1 VAVTVGPDDPVTR
14 LSGVGPAVAARL
26 ERLGVT
32 TIGDLAFLLP
42 TRYEDR
48 TRVVPIGAVRPGERA
63 VIEGEILL
71 TEVVR
76 RRRPMLVAAFG
87 DATGMLTLRFFHFT
101 ARQQAALARG
111 VRLRCFGEVRAG
123 QRGLEMVHP
132 EYQRVDPE
140 GGTADDALTPVYPG
154 TEGLAQGRIRQLVR
168 LALDALGTGP
178 PELLPPAALAGRGL
192 PTVADAVRLLHRPPP
207 DTDLAALES
216 GAHPARRRLALEEL
230 LAHQLAMRALRH
242 RARRKAAWPLTGDD
256 LVARFIGS
264 LPFALTGAQR
274 KVIAEVRGDLAQ
286 ASPMMRLVQGDVG
299 SGKTVVAA
307 VAAVQAVAAGAQAAV
322 MAPTELLG
330 EQHHRNFRNWLEPL
344 GIGVC
349 WLSGSQ
355 PAAERREALRR
366 LANAEASVAIGTH
379 ALFQE
384 GVEFARLAL
393 AIIDEQH
400 RFGVHQRL
408 ALTDKGT
415 QDGRRPHQLVMTA
428 TPIPRTLAMATYAD
442 LDTSIIDELP
452 PGRGVVRTVAMPESR
467 RAEVIAR
474 IRKACAA
481 GRQAYWVCPLIE
493 ESDQLQA
500 QAAELTAALL
510 AEALPE
516 LSIALLH
523 GRLRP
528 AEKERIMG
536 AFKRGETHLLVAT
549 TVIEV
554 GVDVPRAS
562 LMIIENAERM
572 GLAQLHQLR
581 GRVGRGEDDAS
592 CLLLYRPPLSPTA
605 TTRLAA
611 MRDSNDGFEIARTD
625 LELRGPGEVL
635 GVRQTGLLALKVA
648 DLVRDQE
655 LMPLVREL
663 ADGLL
668 QGQPEAVAALT
679 RRWIGGGARYGQ
691 V

>member
-1 VAVTVGPDDPVTR
+1 VTR
-14 LSGVGPAVAARL
+14 LGGVGPALAAKL
-26 ERLGVT
+26 EKLGVLKVE
-32 TIGDLAFLLP
+32 DFAFLLP
-42 TRYEDR
+42 LRYEDR
-48 TRVVPIGAVRPGERA
+48 TRVMPIGAVRPGQRA

-76 RRRPMLVAAFG
+76 RRRPMLVVAVA
-87 DATGMLTLRFFHFT
+87 DTTGRLTLRFFHFS
-101 ARQQAALARG
+101 ARQQQALARG
-111 VRLRCFGEVRAG
+111 IRLRCFGEVRAG
-123 QRGLEMVHP
+123 QNGPEMVHP
-132 EYQRVDPE
+132 EFQKVGAGGPAPE
-140 GGTADDALTPVYPG
+140 ASLTPIYPG
-154 TEGLAQGRIRQLVR
+154 TEGLTQARIRQLVR
-168 LALDALGTGP
+168 LGLAGLGNSLP
-178 PELLPPAALAGRGL
+178 DLLPPGTLAGHGLPPLNEALA
-192 PTVADAVRLLHRPPP
+192 VLHRPPADADP
-207 DTDLAALES
+207 AALE
-216 GAHPARRRLALEEL
+216 AADHPARRRLALEEL

-242 RARRKAAWPLTGDD
+242 RARRKSAWPLTGDG
-256 LVARFIGS
+256 LVERFLAA

-274 KVIAEVRGDLAQ
+274 RVIAEVRADLAEPV
-286 ASPMMRLVQGDVG
+286 PMMRLVQGDVG
-299 SGKTVVAA
+299 SGKTIIAA
-307 VAAVQAVAAGAQAAV
+307 AAALQAVASGAQAAV

-330 EQHHRNFRNWLEPL
+330 EQHHANFRAWLEPL
-344 GIGVC
+344 GVGVC

-355 PAAERREALRR
+355 PAADRREALRR
-366 LANAEASVAIGTH
+366 LAAGAASVAVGTH
-379 ALFQE
+379 ALFQA
-384 GVEFARLAL
+384 GVEFTRLGL

-415 QDGRRPHQLVMTA
+415 HDGRRPHQLVMTA

-442 LDTSIIDELP
+442 LDSSIIDEMP
-452 PGRGVVRTVAMPESR
+452 PGRGIVRTVAMPESR
-467 RAEVIAR
+467 RIEVIAR
-474 IRKACAA
+474 IREACAA

-500 QAAELTAALL
+500 QAAEDTARLL

-516 LSIALLH
+516 LDIGLLH

-528 AEKERIMG
+528 VEKEGIMR
-536 AFKRGETHLLVAT
+536 AFKAGEINLLVAT

-581 GRVGRGEDDAS
+581 GRVGRGEEDAT
-592 CLLLYRPPLSPTA
+592 CLLLYRPPLSAMA

-611 MRDSNDGFEIARTD
+611 LRDSNDGFEIARAD
-625 LELRGPGEVL
+625 LLLRGPGEVL
-635 GVRQTGLLALKVA
+635 GIRQTGLLALKVA

-655 LMPLVREL
+655 LMPLVRDL
-663 ADGLL
+663 ADRLL
-668 QGQPEAVAALT
+668 QVHPEAVAALT
-679 RRWIGGGARYGQ
+679 HRWIGASARYGQ

>member
-1 VAVTVGPDDPVTR
+1 MALAPEDPVTR
-14 LSGVGPAVAARL
+14 LSGVGPALAARL
-26 ERLGVT
+26 ERLGVRHVQ
-32 TIGDLAFLLP
+32 DLAFLLP
-42 TRYEDR
+42 LRYEDR
-48 TRVVPIGAVRPGERA
+48 TRIVPIGAVQPGQRA
-63 VIEGEILL
+63 VIEGEVLL

-76 RRRPMLVAAFG
+76 RRRPMLLVAFG
-87 DATGMLTLRFFHFT
+87 DATGMLTLRFFHFN
-101 ARQQAALARG
+101 ARQHQALSRG

-123 QRGLEMVHP
+123 PRGPEMVHP
-132 EYQRVDPE
+132 EFLRLEAVPE
-140 GGTADDALTPVYPG
+140 EEDATLTPIYPG
-154 TEGLAQGRIRQLVR
+154 TEGLHQARIRQLVR
-168 LALDALGTGP
+168 RALAAMPDGP
-178 PELLPPAALAGRGL
+178 PELLPASALAGRGL
-192 PTVADAVRLLHRPPP
+192 PSLREALALLHRPAPG
-207 DTDLAALES
+207 TDMAALES
-216 GAHPARRRLALEEL
+216 GEHPARRRLALEEL

-242 RARRKAAWPLTGDD
+242 RGRRKAAWPLAGGD
-256 LVARFIGS
+256 LVERFIAS
-264 LPFALTGAQR
+264 LPFPLTGAQQR
-274 KVIAEVRGDLAQ
+274 VIAELRSDLAL
-286 ASPMMRLVQGDVG
+286 AVPMMRLVQGDVG

-307 VAAVQAVAAGAQAAV
+307 AVALQAVAAGAQAAV
-322 MAPTELLG
+322 MAPTELLA
-330 EQHHRNFRNWLEPL
+330 EQHQANFRGWLEPL
-344 GIGVC
+344 GVGLC

-355 PAAERREALRR
+355 PARVRRAALEQLASGEA
-366 LANAEASVAIGTH
+366 AVAVGTH

-384 GVEFARLAL
+384 GVTFRRLGL

-415 QDGRRPHQLVMTA
+415 SEGRRPHQLVMTA

-452 PGRGVVRTVAMPESR
+452 PGRGRIRTVAMPESR
-467 RAEVIAR
+467 RGELITR
-474 IRKACAA
+474 IREACAS

-500 QAAELTAALL
+500 QAAEETAALL
-510 AEALPE
+510 GEALPE
-516 LSIALLH
+516 LEVGLVH
-523 GRLRP
+523 GRMRTL
-528 AEKERIMG
+528 EKERIMR
-536 AFKRGETHLLVAT
+536 AFKSGEIQLLVAT

-581 GRVGRGEDDAS
+581 GRVGRGTEDS
-592 CLLLYRPPLSPTA
+592 TCLLLYRPPLSETA

-611 MRDSNDGFEIARTD
+611 MRDSNDGFEIARID

-635 GVRQTGLLALKVA
+635 GIRQAGLLSLKVA
-648 DLVRDQE
+648 DLVRDQA

-663 ADGLL
+663 ADRLL
-668 QGQPEAVAALT
+668 QHHPETVAALS
-679 RRWIGGGARYGQ
+679 RRWIGEATRYGQ